1 MSSSLGIVGTKPE
14 QGKSG
19 DNQGAMKRDRF
30 NGGVGTGLRAQNQG
44 WPTGIVTAQLLT
56 SRTSRPRAFGPAL
69 GVVARRK
76 PSRPSPDSP
85 IVLERDF
92 GSREGSFERG
102 EGGW

>member
-30 NGGVGTGLRAQNQG
+30 NGGGYGTQG
-44 WPTGIVTAQLLT
+44 SESGVATGIVTAQLLT

>member
-30 NGGVGTGLRAQNQG
+30 NGGWG
-44 WPTGIVTAQLLT
+44 WPVATGIVTAQLLT

-85 IVLERDF
+85 IVLEREY

>member
-30 NGGVGTGLRAQNQG
+30 NGGWGTQG
-44 WPTGIVTAQLLT
+44 SESGVATGIVTAQLLT

-85 IVLERDF
+85 IVLEREF